1 MEQLDDENATRGE
14 HFRHDLQT
22 FLNLQ
27 TPLIDFQVTSKVN
40 VGHAKQYPEYMD
52 ICKPRWANLRQEL
65 MKSARKSSNWIRNRF
80 IKSPDVIVGNEKH
93 FRDILG
99 KWGVDPC
106 IEIHETNE
114 EDALA
119 SLDLSY
125 YGVSAID

>member
-1 MEQLDDENATRGE
+1 
-14 HFRHDLQT
+14 
-22 FLNLQ
+22 
-27 TPLIDFQVTSKVN
+27 
-40 VGHAKQYPEYMD
+40 
-52 ICKPRWANLRQEL
+52 